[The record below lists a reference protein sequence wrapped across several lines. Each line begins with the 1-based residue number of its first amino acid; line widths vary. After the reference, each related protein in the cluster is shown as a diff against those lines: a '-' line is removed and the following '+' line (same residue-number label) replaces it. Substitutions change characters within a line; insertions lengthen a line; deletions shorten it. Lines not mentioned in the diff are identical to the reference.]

1 MLEAASG
8 LSPEALSAI
17 ADLER
22 RTLAV
27 DGGRLKLEWG
37 NLRRRS
43 GEKVE
48 DWLWWDG
55 DQLLGFLGRY
65 GFGGPKLEFTGMVDP
80 AARRRGIGTALL
92 DAGFAACAEEG
103 LDDAW
108 LIVPGGSEGGKAV
121 VAKRGGELDHSEH
134 ALVLHGEPPSGRTDP
149 AITLRDAVPDDVPE
163 LLRIA
168 DSAFDWTPP
177 DIFDR
182 LRSPTSWT
190 VIFERD
196 GQAVGTLRASLTD
209 DVGAV
214 HGFAVDKPLQGKG
227 IGRDV
232 LRRVCH
238 DLRSRGASRIELE
251 VAVENEHA
259 LGLYT
264 SLGFEPVITEDYY
277 TLVCRAQ

>member
-1 MLEAASG
+1 MLEAAHG
-8 LSPEALSAI
+8 LSPVALSAI

-22 RTLAV
+22 RVLAV

-37 NLRRRS
+37 VLRRRTE
-43 GEKVE
+43 EKVD

-55 DQLLGFLGRY
+55 EQLLGFVGRY
-65 GFGGPKLEFTGMVDP
+65 GFGGPKLELTGMVDP
-80 AARRRGIGTALL
+80 AARHRGIATALL
-92 DAGFAACAEEG
+92 DAALAACAADG

-108 LIVPGGSEGGKAV
+108 LIVPGDSVGGRAL

-134 ALVLHGEPPSGRTDP
+134 ALVLNGEPASGPTDP
-149 AITLRDAVPDDVPE
+149 AITLRDATPEDVPE

-177 DIFDR
+177 DIYDR
-182 LRSPTSWT
+182 LTSPTSWT
-190 VIFERD
+190 IIVERD
-196 GQAVGTLRASLTD
+196 GHAVGTLRASLTD

-238 DLRSRGASRIELE
+238 DLRSRGADRVELE

-264 SLGFEPVITEDYY
+264 SLGFAPVITEDYY
-277 TLVCRAQ
+277 TLSCRAE

>member
-1 MLEAASG
+1 MLEAARG
-8 LSPEALSAI
+8 LSPVALSAI

-22 RTLAV
+22 RVLAV

-37 NLRRRS
+37 VLRRRPE
-43 GEKVE
+43 EKVD

-55 DQLLGFLGRY
+55 DELLGFLGRY
-65 GFGGPKLEFTGMVDP
+65 GFGGPKLELTGMVDP
-80 AARRRGIGTALL
+80 AARRRGIATALL
-92 DAGFAACAEEG
+92 DAALAVCAADG

-108 LIVPGGSEGGKAV
+108 LIVPGESVGGRAL
-121 VAKRGGELDHSEH
+121 VAKRNGELDHSEH
-134 ALVLHGEPPSGRTDP
+134 ALVLNGEPPAGPTDP
-149 AITLRDAVPDDVPE
+149 AITLRDASPEDVPE

-177 DIFDR
+177 DIYDR

-190 VIFERD
+190 VIVERD
-196 GQAVGTLRASLTD
+196 GRAVGTLRASLTD

-214 HGFAVDKPLQGKG
+214 HGFAVDKPLQGQG

-238 DLRSRGASRIELE
+238 DLRSRGADRVELE
-251 VAVENEHA
+251 VAVENAHA

-277 TLVCRAQ
+277 TLSCRAE